1 MPRIHAVRNP
11 SARRNPI
18 ARIALMLCAA
28 ISVDVMAPSAG
39 AQQSYP
45 KLTQR
50 DWPWWRGPQFMGE
63 ANADKP
69 YPLQWDETTNIRWRV
84 PVPGR
89 GQGTPIVVGDFV
101 YIATCDEGTGAQG
114 VLCVSRDS
122 GALQWHR
129 EVHASGAMRKNA
141 KSSGASSTLAC
152 DGERLYINFANAD
165 RVVLS
170 ALDLS
175 GSILW
180 QTDVCAYQIHQGYGA
195 SPLLYRDLV
204 VSVADTKGG
213 GAVVACN
220 RVTGQ
225 TVWKR
230 DRPSNPNY
238 PSPVVFPIGGKDQLI
253 LIGCDEVISLDPSTG
268 DTIWQKPGATTEC
281 VTTTVTDGVHVF
293 SSGGYPRNHLAAYRA
308 DRGGE
313 LAWETGDRVYVPSL
327 LIRKGNLFGVLDA
340 GIAVCWDAAT
350 GKERWKHRLGGD
362 ISASPVL
369 VGDRIYATNEAGT
382 TYVYEA
388 NPDAFRLLATNQ
400 LGNEAFATATFV
412 DGQIFTR
419 IAQSNDASRQEF
431 LVCIATLKESKRP
444 SE

>member
-1 MPRIHAVRNP
+1 
-11 SARRNPI
+11 
-18 ARIALMLCAA
+18 
-28 ISVDVMAPSAG
+28 
-39 AQQSYP
+39 
-45 KLTQR
+45 
-50 DWPWWRGPQFMGE
+50 
-63 ANADKP
+63 
-69 YPLQWDETTNIRWRV
+69 
-84 PVPGR
+84 
-89 GQGTPIVVGDFV
+89 
-101 YIATCDEGTGAQG
+101 
-114 VLCVSRDS
+114 
-122 GALQWHR
+122 
-129 EVHASGAMRKNA
+129 MRKNA